1 MNRHALLFGV
11 LALAVGYA
19 QAADVEAVSGVN
31 HPTHFE
37 VQHSILS
44 DAFSADYRWSVARV
58 FSGLEDTIVKAI
70 VLPSSENEYALGLK
84 ISNDNCEVIY
94 LRSKTSLYRAQTHGV
109 SVGGQNVSL
118 LEYVRQAEAYPI
130 EVSRRSVEREIC
142 ERFGTAWLDTL
153 ERARKQ
159 TQSSLELS
167 TDGTGYFVTAV
178 GRGRALE
185 SGWTQSPP
193 AHSDAG
199 ILVASLEQLVQFAT
213 EPSKTSA
220 DLLVAVESLE
230 RFHAR

>member
-19 QAADVEAVSGVN
+19 QAVDVDAVPGGN
-31 HPTHFE
+31 QPTHFE

-70 VLPSSENEYALGLK
+70 VLPSFENEYALGLK

-118 LEYVRQAEAYPI
+118 MEYLRQAEAYPI

-167 TDGTGYFVTAV
+167 TDGTGYFVSAV
-178 GRGRALE
+178 GGRALE
-185 SGWTQSPP
+185 SGWTQNPP